1 MINSIDTK
9 LKFPSNRPESINS
22 MYLDDFKSKIRLVSL
37 LQTKRVIC
45 LRKQTTFAENDW
57 PLAKLRNLTIYQENK
72 IENNHTFRTLKQ
84 SNKSFL
90 YQILVL

>member
-9 LKFPSNRPESINS
+9 LKFPSNRPEYIKSI
-22 MYLDDFKSKIRLVSL
+22 DDFKSKIRLANL

-72 IENNHTFRTLKQ
+72 IENNSTFRTLKQ